1 MLPSTDEIAGA
12 LVVHDLHELRY
23 KKCGAFDTIPAFSIH
38 ETGVNVQYCED
49 DPAGTLT
56 LIVAD
61 STSVGKHEYSTSLP
75 TVVDAADVP
84 IEHAVAALL

>member
-1 MLPSTDEIAGA
+1 
-12 LVVHDLHELRY
+12 
-23 KKCGAFDTIPAFSIH
+23 
-38 ETGVNVQYCED
+38 VQYCED